1 MDEWGT
7 SLIGSPET
15 VLKKARQMI
24 ETARSDCLV
33 GMFSFGGLSHE
44 QVMRSIELF
53 ATKVK
58 PFLDGI

>member
-1 MDEWGT
+1 
-7 SLIGSPET
+7 
-15 VLKKARQMI
+15 MI
-24 ETARSDCLV
+24 ETARPDCLV